1 MATAQQLRR
10 LVLRTLL
17 PAFPGHTAPEWA
29 LRLTAEGIGGW
40 VIFGYNIA
48 SAEQLATL
56 TAQVRA
62 AGPDVLL
69 SIDEEGGDVTR
80 LAHAVGSPYPG
91 NAALGA
97 VNDTAVTEQI
107 YRCIGLELAAAGI
120 NLNLAPTLDVN
131 VEDDNPVIGTR
142 SFGADPALV
151 SAHAAAAVSGLQS
164 VGVAACAKHFPG
176 HGATA
181 TDSHLELPT
190 VDVPIEV
197 LWERELPPFA
207 AAIKA
212 GIKSIMTAH
221 IRVPALTGD
230 APATFSS
237 AVLVDLLRDQLGFT
251 GCVVTD
257 ALEMRG
263 AAALTGGVPGAAVAA
278 LAAGADLLCL
288 GAEIDE
294 ALVEATIA
302 EMTAAVH
309 DGRLPLARLADAAA
323 RVDALAAAAR
333 PAYGTAALA
342 ATAPGYDA
350 ALRAIRVEGT
360 LPDLTGAAIVQVESE
375 SSIAAGPVPWGLAAH
390 TSLPVSRV
398 AAATTAA
405 ATATD
410 AAATADAAGAALT
423 DVIAT
428 ADAATTATAD
438 GTTDGTAEAA
448 ADAVDVGDRPVIV
461 VGRNLHRLTGA
472 PALIDALAARGDVV
486 VVEMGWP
493 SSWRPAGVAAF
504 VVTYGASHAT
514 GAAAARTLAL
524 PPRG

>member
-1 MATAQQLRR
+1 MATDPQLRR
-10 LVLRTLL
+10 LILRTLL
-17 PAFPGHTAPEWA
+17 PSFPGHTAPEWA
-29 LRLTAEGIGGW
+29 TRLTAEGLGGW
-40 VIFGYNIA
+40 VIFGYNID
-48 SAEQLATL
+48 SAGQLATL
-56 TAQVRA
+56 TGQVRA
-62 AGPDVLL
+62 AHPDVLL

-97 VNDTAVTEQI
+97 VNDTALTEQI

-142 SFGADPALV
+142 SFGADPLLV
-151 SAHAAAAVSGLQS
+151 SAHAAAAVTGLQS

-190 VDVPIEV
+190 VDVPVEV

-212 GIKSIMTAH
+212 GTKSIMTAH

-230 APATFSS
+230 LPATFSKR
-237 AVLVDLLRDQLGFT
+237 VLVDLLRNELGFT

-263 AAALTGGVPGAAVAA
+263 AADLAGGVPRASVVSV
-278 LAAGADLLCL
+278 AAGADLLCL

-294 ALVEATIA
+294 ALVEATVA
-302 EMTAAVH
+302 EMAAAVR
-309 DGRLPLARLADAAA
+309 DGRLPTSRLEEAAY
-323 RVDALAAAAR
+323 RVDALSAAAH

-342 ATAPGYDA
+342 ATGPGYAA
-350 ALRAIRVEGT
+350 ALRAIRVEGQPPT
-360 LPDLTGAAIVQVESE
+360 LEKALIVQVESE
-375 SSIAAGPVPWGLAAH
+375 SSIAAGPVPWGLGAH
-390 TSLPVSRV
+390 TALPVIRV
-398 AAATTAA
+398 AANASTTSAA
-405 ATATD
+405 AEELVAQ
-410 AAATADAAGAALT
+410 AQG
-423 DVIAT
+423 
-428 ADAATTATAD
+428 
-438 GTTDGTAEAA
+438 
-448 ADAVDVGDRPVIV
+448 RPVIV
-461 VGRNLHRLTGA
+461 VGRNLHRLPGA
-472 PALIDALAARGDVV
+472 PALVESLARATAVT

-493 SSWRPAGVAAF
+493 SHWRPAGVRAF
-504 VVTYGASHAT
+504 VVTYGASHAN
-514 GAAAARTLAL
+514 GAAAAGTLAL
-524 PPRG
+524 P

>member
-1 MATAQQLRR
+1 
-10 LVLRTLL
+10 VL
-17 PAFPGHTAPEWA
+17 
-29 LRLTAEGIGGW
+29 
-40 VIFGYNIA
+40 FGYNIE
-48 SAEQLATL
+48 SVSQLATL

-62 AGPDVLL
+62 AHPDVLL
-69 SIDEEGGDVTR
+69 AIDEEGGDVTR
-80 LAHAVGSPYPG
+80 LAHTVGSPYPG

-142 SFGADPALV
+142 SFGADPLLV
-151 SAHAAAAVSGLQS
+151 SAHAAAAVTGLQS

-190 VDVPIEV
+190 VDVGVDV
-197 LWERELPPFA
+197 LRERELPPFA

-212 GIKSIMTAH
+212 GTKSIMTAH
-221 IRVPALTGD
+221 IRVPALTGRL
-230 APATFSS
+230 PATFSRR
-237 AVLVDLLRDQLGFT
+237 VLVNLLRNELGFT

-294 ALVEATIA
+294 ELVEATVA

-309 DGRLPLARLADAAA
+309 DGRLPTAWLEEAAV
-323 RVDALAAAAR
+323 RVDTLAAAAH
-333 PAYGTAALA
+333 PAYDTAGLA
-342 ATAPGYDA
+342 ATGPGYAA
-350 ALRAIRVEGT
+350 ALRAIRVEGHLPT
-360 LPDLTGAAIVQVESE
+360 LGDALIVQVESA
-375 SSIAAGPVPWGLAAH
+375 SSIAAGPVPWGLGAH
-390 TSLPVSRV
+390 TSLPVQRV
-398 AAATTAA
+398 ASTVAPAEVR
-405 ATATD
+405 TD
-410 AAATADAAGAALT
+410 
-423 DVIAT
+423 
-428 ADAATTATAD
+428 
-438 GTTDGTAEAA
+438 E
-448 ADAVDVGDRPVIV
+448 RPVVV
-461 VGRNLHRLTGA
+461 VGRNLHRLPGA
-472 PALIDALAARGDVV
+472 PALIESLTGRAPVV

-493 SSWRPAGVAAF
+493 SAWRPAGVRAF
-504 VVTYGASHAT
+504 VVTYGASHAN
-514 GAAAARTLAL
+514 GAAAAATLAL
-524 PPRG
+524 PGRL

>member
-1 MATAQQLRR
+1 VATDQQLRR
-10 LVLRTLL
+10 LILRTLL

-29 LRLTAEGIGGW
+29 TRLTAEGIGGW

-48 SAEQLATL
+48 SAEQLTAL
-56 TAQVRA
+56 TGQLRA
-62 AGPDVLL
+62 AHPDVLL
-69 SIDEEGGDVTR
+69 GIDEEGGDVTR
-80 LAHAVGSPYPG
+80 LAHTVGSPYPG

-97 VNDTAVTEQI
+97 VNDIAVTEQI

-142 SFGADPALV
+142 SFGAGTALV
-151 SAHAAAAVSGLQS
+151 SAHAAAAVTGLES

-190 VDVPIEV
+190 VDVPVDV

-230 APATFSS
+230 LPATFSS
-237 AVLVDLLRDQLGFT
+237 AVLVDLLRNQLGFT

-288 GAEIDE
+288 GAQIDE
-294 ALVEATIA
+294 ELVEATVAAITTAVA
-302 EMTAAVH
+302 E
-309 DGRLPLARLADAAA
+309 GRLPVARLEQAAA
-323 RVDALAAAAR
+323 RVDTLAAAAR
-333 PAYGTAALA
+333 PAYGAAALA
-342 ATAPGYDA
+342 VTGPGYDA

-360 LPDLTGAAIVQVESE
+360 LPDDLTGALIVQVESE
-375 SSIAAGPVPWGLAAH
+375 SSIAAGPVPWGLGAH
-390 TSLPVSRV
+390 TSLPVLRV
-398 AAATTAA
+398 PSTV
-405 ATATD
+405 D
-410 AAATADAAGAALT
+410 AGS
-423 DVIAT
+423 VP
-428 ADAATTATAD
+428 
-438 GTTDGTAEAA
+438 G
-448 ADAVDVGDRPVIV
+448 VGDPTRPVVV
-461 VGRNLHRLTGA
+461 VGRNLHRLPGA
-472 PALIDALAARGDVV
+472 PALIETLAANRPVV

-493 SSWRPAGVAAF
+493 SAWRPTGVTAF
-504 VVTYGASHAT
+504 LVTYGASHAN

-524 PPRG
+524 PTE